1 MLPTP
6 NDHRREA
13 EFLEQMAQWISL
25 QSDKQKLLRKAQ
37 LLRLRADMMET
48 RIDCSPGSDQ
58 IGDLDA
64 NLPVPALACGAASA
78 RDSTRATIAR
88 PAVRQLGR
96 RLL

>member
-37 LLRLRADMMET
+37 LLRLRADMMAVLRCAGGE
-48 RIDCSPGSDQ
+48 R
-58 IGDLDA
+58 
-64 NLPVPALACGAASA
+64 LP
-78 RDSTRATIAR
+78 
-88 PAVRQLGR
+88 
-96 RLL
+96 RLWLN